1 MAKFFQN
8 YKKKK
13 RFYAIIHPM
22 HVQCIKFQTHFKKEN
37 VMKKA
42 LLLSLSLSFL
52 LHAEDDGFYMSTGYQ
67 IGEAAQMVKNTK
79 GIQQ

>member
-1 MAKFFQN
+1 MTK
-8 YKKKK
+8 KKKK

-42 LLLSLSLSFL
+42 LLLSLSLSRFC
-52 LHAEDDGFYMSTGYQ
+52 STLKTT
-67 IGEAAQMVKNTK
+67 AFT
-79 GIQQ
+79 